1 MFFLLKIRCHAV
13 FFCNTISLYLQKWLK
28 WVKLSLAM
36 SRFQR
41 KLHFCFKILFLCW
54 TNVPIPEL
62 ILAQNLQDYFLTKNN
77 WLAGSISIFIIQR
90 RIPVIYACQSS
101 MHTSNLCMAKCR
113 GTLKTNT
120 RTSYSYWEQKAMVYP
135 MAIKQLSTQTFCHAK
150 VLIYFKP

>member
-90 RIPVIYACQSS
+90 RIPVIYAWP
-101 MHTSNLCMAKCR
+101 N
-113 GTLKTNT
+113 GGPLKTNT
-120 RTSYSYWEQKAMVYP
+120 RTSYSYWEQKAMVYH